1 MTVISITIPS
11 ELVKKVDRLV
21 KERGYYSRSEAFRD
35 AVRSLVAE
43 AEMERLEEGRL
54 AAVILIASDLRR
66 KDVDVKLVELRN
78 EYEDVIVENLHRHVE
93 NEYCIDVFVAQGER
107 RRISEFVGRVRGT
120 RGIREVRSVFLP
132 LKGSP

>member
-1 MTVISITIPS
+1 M
-11 ELVKKVDRLV
+11 DRLV